1 MIWHRR
7 HFAGLNFR
15 PSVRETNIHETVW
28 YFHGYSF
35 SVLGSWLLFFFLL
48 NIWVMLHKPLSEIM
62 LTKCCSPNSIT
73 NILRTHRSAFKVKYY
88 SFINSLKRNSAD
100 GRSFSLSQPGQKC
113 LSSVFTWGDIGTVD
127 CSCRLLQDKHEHV
140 SKWKWIMDART
151 SLCSSVTSLTRCVS
165 RVSGSR
171 WYRALLASL
180 FPASLYLTCR
190 KTHFCC
196 VMIHFTASDSQT
208 DITLWD

>member
-48 NIWVMLHKPLSEIM
+48 NIWVMLHKPLSGIM

-73 NILRTHRSAFKVKYY
+73 KYPLHSPKRLQSKIL
-88 SFINSLKRNSAD
+88 FIHSLILWRETAQSVAA
-100 GRSFSLSQPGQKC
+100 SLSRSRDRSVSVLSLHEATSGQ
-113 LSSVFTWGDIGTVD
+113 STVRVV
-127 CSCRLLQDKHEHV
+127 CCRINK
-140 SKWKWIMDART
+140 SMW
-151 SLCSSVTSLTRCVS
+151 
-165 RVSGSR
+165 VSGSE
-171 WYRALLASL
+171 
-180 FPASLYLTCR
+180 
-190 KTHFCC
+190 
-196 VMIHFTASDSQT
+196 
-208 DITLWD
+208 